1 MTAKIR
7 LAAIIGGFLLIIMAI
22 LIYNSSYVASI
33 AMLALL
39 VVSIKTIIK
48 IKK

>member
-22 LIYNSSYVASI
+22 LIYNSDYVTSI
-33 AMLALL
+33 AMLTLL
-39 VVSIKTIIK
+39 LVSIKTIIK